1 MAEVLDDG
9 LAETASD
16 SNPTNVE
23 LLEVANAESSQ
34 PPFDFAEHRRGA
46 SEKYKAV
53 VRLYERLERPMSDDL
68 LELAHEAGIDGGRAH
83 IYLPHGSFKSRLD
96 GVLLDIETAERLAA
110 VLADR
115 DPSRFA

>member
-1 MAEVLDDG
+1 
-9 LAETASD
+9 
-16 SNPTNVE
+16 
-23 LLEVANAESSQ
+23 
-34 PPFDFAEHRRGA
+34 
-46 SEKYKAV
+46 
-53 VRLYERLERPMSDDL
+53 MSDDL

-83 IYLPHGSFKSRLD
+83 TYLPHGSFKSRLD